1 MRSKYRL
8 KKSALLCSWWQ
19 NFKKGN
25 CGRTEIFCLP
35 HLERRET
42 WFEANSA
49 KLICAILDFPFF
61 CFNWSSDG
69 KEDNMQ
75 PLPLS
80 FPIAINGS
88 IRSAIMTPMSDGV
101 GPSVDFDLR
110 KLATPEFIVLRTSL
124 HPLLGQWRRLWY
136 SAVVVLKNCLLKAK
150 SNQGMKSSREALFPG
165 FIDHARFEEV
175 VEGPSDRHFPSS
187 LSSSTGTRSC
197 QTFIGPLQNGSTQ
210 CWRDCHQSGVA
221 WTKLGRRKSGSRRC
235 INDSFIF
242 LFWSDS
248 HGRMNSMN
256 KDGIGAW
263 MQINDNQVKH
273 QCESKRKTKTGFQS
287 EEDQSRPFVLI
298 NSSFEFRCYFFPFR
312 FFSRGESLPVYFL
325 RNYLNWIS

>member
-1 MRSKYRL
+1 MWY
-8 KKSALLCSWWQ
+8 
-19 NFKKGN
+19 

-42 WFEANSA
+42 WFEGNSA

-61 CFNWSSDG
+61 CFNWSTDG

-110 KLATPEFIVLRTSL
+110 KLATPEFIVLRTSF

-175 VEGPSDRHFPSS
+175 VEGAAATVTFRLLCLERRNS
-187 LSSSTGTRSC
+187 LLSNFYRT
-197 QTFIGPLQNGSTQ
+197 
-210 CWRDCHQSGVA
+210 A
-221 WTKLGRRKSGSRRC
+221 TK
-235 INDSFIF
+235 
-242 LFWSDS
+242 W
-248 HGRMNSMN
+248 
-256 KDGIGAW
+256 
-263 MQINDNQVKH
+263 KH
-273 QCESKRKTKTGFQS
+273 LVLARVSSKR
-287 EEDQSRPFVLI
+287 
-298 NSSFEFRCYFFPFR
+298 
-312 FFSRGESLPVYFL
+312 RGLDET
-325 RNYLNWIS
+325 R